1 MTTAHAGGQSAAR
14 RIAVIGLAGRFPGA
28 RDVKQLWA
36 NLVEGVESLTEL
48 TDEQLRLSD
57 VSEETIGSPH
67 YIRRRPL
74 MDDVEGFDAGFFGYR
89 PREADI
95 ADPQQ
100 RVFLEVCHTALQ
112 HAGYDPARYE
122 GAIGVYG
129 GSGPVAYHFRNVY
142 ENSRVRAAVGDMAIE
157 TNNNLDYLATHVAHA
172 LGLEGPAVSM
182 VTACSTSLVAI
193 HSACQALASGDCSM
207 AIAGG
212 VNILLPYYAGQ
223 KWAENSIYALDGHVR
238 VFDADAAGTNFG
250 TGAGAVVLKRYEDA
264 LADGDHIEAV
274 LIGTAVNNDGA
285 RRNGFAAPSHDG
297 QAAVI
302 TQALAA
308 AGGLSPDTIGY
319 VEAHGTA
326 TAVGDPTEV
335 SALSTAYRAAGATR
349 NQACPIG
356 SLKANIG
363 HLGPAAGVAGL
374 IKAVL
379 SMQHDVI
386 PPAINFTTP
395 NPRIGFSETPFYV
408 NVERSPWPERGGP
421 KRAGVSSFG
430 IGGTNAHVIVE
441 EAPKQEPRRAAER
454 DLSHQIL
461 PLSARTGTALATLC
475 SELAAH
481 LREHPGLALEDV
493 AHTLQVGRRELPHR
507 AAFTC
512 RDTDEAIAALEREN
526 SPRTEAGKD
535 PKPALLFPGQGTQ
548 RVGMA
553 AELYDSE
560 PLFRE
565 IVDECADVLREYL
578 GLDLRPL
585 LCGTGEE
592 QDADGASERLNR
604 TDLAQ
609 PALFVTEYALARLWM
624 DRGVEPAAMVGHS
637 IGEYTAACLA
647 GVFTLHDALRL
658 VAVRGRLTQAMPS
671 GGMLAVPLS
680 ESDLAPLLPD
690 ELSLA
695 AVNSPKNC
703 VVSGPESELELLGDW
718 LASNGIRSQRL
729 QTSHA
734 FHSSMLDPVMPP
746 FREAVAVAN
755 PQPPRL
761 PFVSTLTGTWIT
773 DEQATDPGY
782 WADQL
787 RGTVRF
793 AEACATVAESATV
806 LLETGPGQSL
816 TTLARQTLSRGT
828 AVVPSLRRA
837 NSERSDSH
845 CLAEAVGAL
854 WSHGVGIDWARLH
867 SGTRRRV
874 VLPTYPYERVRHWI
888 EPDPEAE
895 EQRPAA
901 AEPLVLPAE
910 DSTFLPTWRRR
921 PLDPAAI
928 RSEEA
933 DGGLWLVLED
943 TAGTANTL
951 VSGLVERGVRMV
963 HVVAGETFADLG
975 EGRFTMNPSRRSDYD
990 ALCTALDTG
999 PGRPAHVLH
1008 GWSAAPAAG
1017 GAVGTAE
1024 TDRVREAGFL
1034 SLLHLSQAL
1043 LERWPDSHA
1052 DIRVLTTGSFDVSGS
1067 DPVEP
1072 AKALLI
1078 GPCLVIPHESP
1089 ALTFQLVDVEPAAL
1103 TDAGAVGQ
1111 LAEELGTPVSDPLV
1125 AYRAGRR
1132 WVSDHERVALPQ
1144 RAELPR
1150 TLRRRGVYLITG
1162 GMGGIGLE
1170 TAKELAR
1177 TAGARLVLVNRS
1189 ALPERA
1195 EWDAHLAAHGPDDRT
1210 SRRIL
1215 GVREVEELG
1224 GEVLVVRADVTD
1236 EAAMRKVVDT
1246 AKERFG
1252 RIHGVFH
1259 AAGVP
1264 GGGLAALRTED
1275 QAREVL
1281 APKVEGTLVLD
1292 RLLGDELELLVLFS
1306 SIVSVSG
1313 DYGMVDY
1320 CSANAF
1326 LDAYA
1331 QARRTRSRC
1340 RTIAVNWCGWTEV
1353 GMIGD
1358 TRTNAPR
1365 AFRELEQGISSTQV
1379 RHPLLGRRLETG
1391 DGAEVTYSALVDAD
1405 FHWVLTDHR
1414 MGGSAV
1420 FPGTSF
1426 IEMMCAAYQ
1435 GGVEDGPVE
1444 VRDVLF
1450 SRPLAVD
1457 HRREVQ
1463 VRGQLTGSGAY
1474 DFTVRS
1480 RAVDAPEAPWN
1491 HHARATITRYAG
1503 PAEPERHDL
1512 GSIRSRCDELTWA
1525 PEPGGDEH
1533 LVQFGPHWPTMEIYE
1548 VGKGEHLVTLG
1559 LREGR
1564 GEDLGEFVVHPSL
1577 LDGATSLSLF
1587 IPDLVGGGTSFLPIG
1602 FDKLIVREALPARL
1616 HSHIRSFEIAE
1627 DRSSATHDIGI
1638 LDERGR
1644 EVATVEGFTVRI
1656 LDVAALGDGHGP
1668 AEAPSATDGAPATS
1682 APAPGRDRETPR
1694 AAPAAAVAS
1703 GDSSVS
1709 PSGELLIT
1717 PDEGLALLWR
1727 VLNTHGEAQYVVS
1740 REPLTERVRRISG
1753 MAASIAAAAGGQ
1765 LAGVAKRTERASPV
1779 AAEAVTTT
1787 QGRLVELWQDAFGL
1801 PRIGLDEDFFD
1812 LGGNSLVA
1820 VQLAV
1825 RIRDSLG
1832 VSVPGVAVLEYPTVR
1847 DLARRVDEALQH
1859 PDAAQ
1864 KR

>member
-1 MTTAHAGGQSAAR
+1 MSEAHPGGQPAVR

-28 RDVKQLWA
+28 QDVDQLWT
-36 NLVEGVESLTEL
+36 NLVDGVESLTEL
-48 TDEQLRLSD
+48 TDEQLRRSD
-57 VSEETIGSPH
+57 ISEESIASPH

-95 ADPQQ
+95 TDPQQ

-112 HAGYDPARYE
+112 HAGYDPARHE

-193 HSACQALASGDCSM
+193 HSACQALASGDCDM
-207 AIAGG
+207 AVAGG
-212 VNILLPYYAGQ
+212 VNILLPYYGGQ

-238 VFDADAAGTNFG
+238 VFDAEAAGTNFG

-264 LADGDHIEAV
+264 VADGDHIEAV

-297 QAAVI
+297 QAEVI

-326 TAVGDPTEV
+326 TAVGDPIEV
-335 SALSTAYRAAGATR
+335 SALSTAYRRAGATR

-374 IKAVL
+374 IKTVL

-395 NPRIGFSETPFYV
+395 NPRIGFPETPFYV
-408 NVERSPWPERGGP
+408 NAELSPWPERGNP

-441 EAPKQEPRRAAER
+441 EAPRPHPRAAER
-454 DLSHQIL
+454 DLTPQVL
-461 PLSARTGTALATLC
+461 PLSARTETALATLRT
-475 SELAAH
+475 ELAAH
-481 LREHPGLALEDV
+481 LRDHPELALEDV
-493 AHTLQVGRRELPHR
+493 AHTLQTGRREMTHR
-507 AAFTC
+507 AAFAC
-512 RDTDEAIAALEREN
+512 RDTERAIAALEREN
-526 SPRTEAGKD
+526 HPRAQSAQHAR
-535 PKPALLFPGQGTQ
+535 PAFLFPGQGSQ
-548 RVGMA
+548 QVGMA
-553 AELYDSE
+553 AGLYEAE
-560 PLFRE
+560 PLFRA
-565 IVDECADVLREYL
+565 IVDECAEILREHL
-578 GLDLRPL
+578 GQDLRPL

-592 QDADGASERLNR
+592 GTAEDAAERLNR
-604 TDLAQ
+604 TELAQ

-624 DRGVEPAAMVGHS
+624 DRGVEPAALVGHS

-647 GVFTLHDALRL
+647 GVFTLHDALHL
-658 VAVRGRLTQAMPS
+658 VAERGRLIGSMPR
-671 GGMLAVPLS
+671 GAMLAVPLP
-680 ESDLAPLLPD
+680 EDDLAPLLTD

-695 AVNSPKNC
+695 AVNSPKSC
-703 VVSGPESELELLGDW
+703 VVSGPEDALEVLGDW
-718 LASNGIRSQRL
+718 LASHGIRGQRL

-734 FHSSMLDPVMPP
+734 FHSAMLDPVLEP
-746 FREAVAVAN
+746 FREAVAAADLR
-755 PQPPRL
+755 PPRI

-773 DEQATDPGY
+773 DEEATDPDY
-782 WADQL
+782 WATQL

-793 AEACATVAESATV
+793 AQACGTVTEKATA

-816 TTLARQTLSRGT
+816 TTLARQTLSRDT
-828 AVVPSLRRA
+828 AVVPSMRRA
-837 NSERSDSH
+837 NSERSDED
-845 CLAEAVGAL
+845 CVAEAVAAL
-854 WSHGVGIDWARLH
+854 WSHGVGVDWARLR
-867 SGTRRRV
+867 SDAPRRRV

-888 EPDPEAE
+888 DPDPDPEVTA
-895 EQRPAA
+895 PAA
-901 AEPLVLPAE
+901 AEPLVLPADE
-910 DSTFLPTWRRR
+910 STFLPTWRRR
-921 PLDPAAI
+921 PLNRAAPA
-928 RSEEA
+928 SEWA
-933 DGGLWLVLED
+933 DGGYWLVLED
-943 TAGTANTL
+943 SAGTADTL
-951 VSGLVERGVRMV
+951 IDGLAGRGVPLVR
-963 HVVAGETFADLG
+963 VVAGEAFADLG
-975 EGRFTMNPSRRSDYD
+975 GGRYTMDPARRADHD
-990 ALCTALDTG
+990 ALLSALDAG
-999 PGRPAHVLH
+999 PGRPTHVLH
-1008 GWSAAPAAG
+1008 GWSAAPAAA
-1017 GAVGTAE
+1017 GAFGTDE
-1024 TDRVREAGFL
+1024 TDRVRDTGFL
-1034 SLLHLSQAL
+1034 GLLHLSQAL
-1043 LERWPDSHA
+1043 LERWPDGET
-1052 DIRVLTTGSFDVSGS
+1052 DVRVLTTGSSDVSGS

-1072 AKALLI
+1072 AKALLL

-1089 ALTFQLVDVEPAAL
+1089 TLTFQLIDADAAAL
-1103 TDAGAVGQ
+1103 ADAGQ
-1111 LAEELGTPVSDPLV
+1111 LAEELGTPVRDPLV

-1132 WVSDHERVALPQ
+1132 WVSEHEAVALPQ
-1144 RAELPR
+1144 RSVLPR

-1177 TAGARLVLVNRS
+1177 TAGARLVLVNR
-1189 ALPERA
+1189 AVLPERS
-1195 EWDAHLAAHGPDDRT
+1195 EWDAHLAAHGPDERT

-1224 GEVLVVRADVTD
+1224 GEVLVACADVTD
-1236 EAAMRKVVDT
+1236 EAAMRKVVDI

-1264 GGGLAALRTED
+1264 GGGLAALRTEE

-1281 APKVEGTLVLD
+1281 APKVDGTLVLD

-1331 QARRTRSRC
+1331 QARRTRGRC

-1358 TRTNAPR
+1358 THTNAPR
-1365 AFRELEQGISSTQV
+1365 AFRELEQGITSTQAA
-1379 RHPLLGRRLETG
+1379 HPLLGRRQDTG
-1391 DGAEVTYSALVDAD
+1391 DDSEVVYSALVDPD

-1426 IEMMCAAYQ
+1426 IELMSAAYKD
-1435 GGVEDGPVE
+1435 GVDDGPVE

-1457 HRREVQ
+1457 QRREVQ
-1463 VRGQLTGSGAY
+1463 VRGQRAGSGAY

-1480 RAVDAPEAPWN
+1480 RAVDTPEAPWH
-1491 HHARATITRYAG
+1491 HHARATVARYAG
-1503 PAEPERHDL
+1503 SAEPEQRDL
-1512 GSIRSRCDELTWA
+1512 AGIRARCDELSWSPQPDT
-1525 PEPGGDEH
+1525 DEH
-1533 LVQFGPHWPTMEIYE
+1533 LVQFGPHWPAMEVFD
-1548 VGKGEHLVTLG
+1548 VGRGEHLVTLG
-1559 LREGR
+1559 LREGQ
-1564 GEDLGEFVVHPSL
+1564 GDDDLGDFVVHPSL

-1587 IPDLVGGGTSFLPIG
+1587 IPGLVGGGTSFLPVG
-1602 FDKLIVREALPARL
+1602 FDRLVVREPLPARL
-1616 HSHIRSFEIAE
+1616 YSHVRSFEVAQ

-1644 EVATVEGFTVRI
+1644 EVVTVEGFKVRI
-1656 LDVAALGDGHGP
+1656 LQVEELGGGHGP
-1668 AEAPSATDGAPATS
+1668 AAS
-1682 APAPGRDRETPR
+1682 PGSDRETLR
-1694 AAPAAAVAS
+1694 ADPAAS
-1703 GDSSVS
+1703 TVS
-1709 PSGELLIT
+1709 TAAAAAAAEPDGTPSGELLIT
-1717 PDEGLALLWR
+1717 PDEGISLLWR
-1727 VLNTHGEAQYVVS
+1727 VLDTRDEAQYVVS
-1740 REPLTERVRRISG
+1740 REPLAQRLRRVSR
-1753 MAASIAAAAGGQ
+1753 MAESIGAAGSGA
-1765 LAGVAKRTERASPV
+1765 LAGAARRTEQASV
-1779 AAEAVTTT
+1779 AVTETATTT

-1825 RIRDSLG
+1825 RIRESLG
-1832 VSVPGVAVLEYPTVR
+1832 VSLPGVAVLEYPTVR
-1847 DLARRVDEALQH
+1847 DLARRVEEALQQL
-1859 PDAAQ
+1859 DGAQ